1 MVSTIADEQ
10 LLARLAADTFNEE
23 ASGEREL
30 TCQLLVT
37 NMRASRKPVNPGW
50 VPCLLTSPLYRGCM
64 RSPYEHVERMRRAL
78 KEFVPKRHRA
88 GTHRAVEPEETLAR
102 IKDVLPA
109 AGITRV
115 ANVTGLDKI
124 GIPVVMVCR
133 PNARSLAVA
142 QGKGATLAAAKVSG
156 IMEALETYH
165 GEHVYLPMVFGT
177 YDELRK
183 VLSLVD
189 VSTLPAAVDTPFD
202 VHRPMNW
209 VAGYD
214 LMQDE
219 EVWLPFEIVH
229 VNYTARMHALASGRF
244 SMTSTGLASGN
255 SLVEAVSHGI
265 CEVIERD
272 ALMLWRFGLR
282 STWVLP
288 DGISDP
294 VCRQLLSAYAA
305 AEVSV
310 HIWDLTSDIEL
321 PTYVCLIH
329 DGGEQ
334 PLNPGSTAAGVGC
347 HLSAPVALS
356 RALTEAAQ
364 SRLTLIAGSRD
375 DLPRAMYD
383 PATAEAVRELLAQAG
398 SDEAVPLR
406 PSQDSETLGE
416 DVERQ
421 LERLRKVGVRQVVA
435 VDLTK
440 AEFGIPVV
448 RVVIPGLECG
458 AFGHSVALPGKRAAG
473 LRLRSSLD
481 RAFASATRE
490 LPQ

>member
-1 MVSTIADEQ
+1 M
-10 LLARLAADTFNEE
+10 
-23 ASGEREL
+23 
-30 TCQLLVT
+30 
-37 NMRASRKPVNPGW
+37 K
-50 VPCLLTSPLYRGCM
+50 
-64 RSPYEHVERMRRAL
+64 RAL
-78 KEFVPKRHRA
+78 KQVVPKRHRT
-88 GTHRAVEPEETLAR
+88 GTHRAVEPVETLAR
-102 IKDVLPA
+102 LKDVLPA

-133 PNARSLAVA
+133 PNARSLAVS
-142 QGKGATLAAAKVSG
+142 QGKGTTLAAAKVSG

-219 EVWLPFEIVH
+219 EVWLPFDVVH
-229 VNYTARMHALASGRF
+229 VNYTARMLALSSGRF

-282 STWVLP
+282 STRVLP

-305 AEVSV
+305 AEMSV

-321 PTYVCLIH
+321 PTYVCLVH
-329 DGGEQ
+329 EGGEQ
-334 PLNPGSTAAGVGC
+334 SLAPVSIAAGAGC
-347 HLSAPVALS
+347 HLSAPVALA

-375 DLPRAMYD
+375 DMPRSLYD
-383 PATAEAVRELLAQAG
+383 PRPGLATAEAPHKLLARSG
-398 SDEAVPLR
+398 SGEAVPLR
-406 PSQDSETLGE
+406 MSQDRETLGE

-421 LERLRKVGVRQVVA
+421 LECLRKVGVRQVVA

-458 AFGHSVALPGKRAAG
+458 AFAHSVALPGKRAAG
-473 LRLRSSLD
+473 LMLRSSLD
-481 RAFASATRE
+481 RAFARATRE
-490 LPQ
+490 LPE